1 MSYACTYEDRLLK
14 EIHSCFF
21 VSMLALSIAGIF
33 YEANTPSAMDVYQK
47 KTTLEYTVKDG
58 IKLDSIVVYKGN

>member
-1 MSYACTYEDRLLK
+1 
-14 EIHSCFF
+14 
-21 VSMLALSIAGIF
+21 MLALSIAGIV